1 MDSIQSAFVIP
12 IHQDQWGRLHF
23 FLLWRLSDIRRLRG
37 RSGFKAS
44 YLSGD
49 PRTAGEV
56 VHKLTGNIETSSD
69 MTLPVA
75 WALGLADAAEDG
87 KSGD

>member
-1 MDSIQSAFVIP
+1 MEDFIFSCAFGVSAT
-12 IHQDQWGRLHF
+12 
-23 FLLWRLSDIRRLRG
+23 
-37 RSGFKAS
+37 SGDFEADPDFKAS
-44 YLSGD
+44 YLGGD